1 MNQGFSKP
9 VLYALIMIF
18 SIVFIVGG
26 YFLCRPTDRAGTTDE
41 YYTAKV
47 LSVGETVMDEYSYT
61 GDPEDEPN
69 QTIYFT
75 AELTSGG
82 DELKGKVVDAQQ
94 YINYAL
100 SINAKRVSPGAE
112 IVLFYSSGF
121 DSEEKIWQFAE
132 KNRSRN
138 MLIFFASFLLL
149 ILLIGRKKGIATIIA
164 LLFTIAA
171 IFAVYLPSIL
181 KGFNIYAS
189 TVVICFFII
198 VTSLLLLNGINKKSI
213 SAILGNVGGIL
224 VAGMLT
230 IFMSNILGIT
240 GDVQEDYLLLM
251 HLDKGVNIDLKA
263 IVWGSILIG
272 SLGAIMDVAMTISSA
287 LQELSENVNE
297 KSFGLLFKSGMNIGR
312 DAIGTMTNTLILAY
326 IGSSMATVILMMAY
340 NTNLLY
346 LFNLEMIVVEVLQ
359 AIIGS
364 MGILFA
370 VPATAFFSAY
380 LYTRE

>member
-1 MNQGFSKP
+1 MKQGFSKTL
-9 VLYALIMIF
+9 LYALILLF
-18 SIVFIVGG
+18 SLVFIVGG
-26 YFLCRPTDRAGTTDE
+26 YFFCRSDAAGASADE

-47 LSVGETVMDEYSYT
+47 LSVGETVIDEYSYT
-61 GDPEDEPN
+61 GDPGDEPN
-69 QTIYFT
+69 KTIYFT
-75 AELTSGG
+75 AELTSG
-82 DELKGKVVDAQQ
+82 DEEMKGEVVEAQQ

-100 SINAKRVSPGAE
+100 SINAKLVQPGAE

-121 DSEEKIWQFAE
+121 ESEEKIWQFAE
-132 KNRSRN
+132 KNRSKN
-138 MLIFFASFLLL
+138 LVLFFLSFLAL
-149 ILLIGRKKGIATIIA
+149 IVLIGRKKGISTIIA

-171 IFAVYLPSIL
+171 IFAVYIPSIL
-181 KGFNIYAS
+181 KGINIYAS
-189 TVVICFFII
+189 TIVICFFII
-198 VTSLLLLNGINKKSI
+198 VMSLLLLNGINKKSL
-213 SAILGNVGGIL
+213 SAILGNLGGIL
-224 VAGMLT
+224 VAGMLA
-230 IFMSNILGIT
+230 IFMSNVLGIT

-251 HLDKGVNIDLKA
+251 YLSDGVTIDLKA

-287 LQELSENVNE
+287 LRELSENVSEN
-297 KSFGLLFKSGMNIGR
+297 SFGLLFKSGMNIGR

-326 IGSSMATVILMMAY
+326 IGGSMATVILMMAY

-359 AIIGS
+359 AVIGS